1 MCKRYMNQHNNEETC
16 ETLVK
21 CGENLDQENIVFKVM
36 EGTLNVLRNTVMWK
50 WLMKYRLLK
59 WLDSK

>member
-36 EGTLNVLRNTVMWK
+36 EGTLNVLRNTVMWR
-50 WLMKYRLLK
+50 WLMKYRY
-59 WLDSK
+59 